1 MIVQNPQT
9 LKVRP
14 RNEFAIEYLING
26 KLMSRDTYNPV
37 PPEIEATVVL
47 PARIEYPQY
56 FFHSIQMPKHEE
68 LRYTPFCFAGN
79 HKTKKNIYSGPLR
92 QLLNR
97 YFESRLLFENYTTA
111 LIDYVKYIHSLRNNY
126 AAYIHSQS
134 AAL

>member
-1 MIVQNPQT
+1 MIVQNPQD

-14 RNEFAIEYLING
+14 RKEFAVEYLING
-26 KLMSRDTYNPV
+26 KLMSRDSYNPV
-37 PPEIEATVVL
+37 PAEIEATAVL

-56 FFHSIQMPKHEE
+56 FFHSIQMPSHPD
-68 LRYTPFCFAGN
+68 LQFTPFCFAGN

-111 LIDYVKYIHSLRNNY
+111 LVDYVKYIHSLRNNY
-126 AAYIHSQS
+126 AAYNNQS